1 MKIYIYK
8 CKDNR
13 VRAVIKNDD
22 GSMTSKSYPRILM
35 EKSLGRPLE
44 PYEDVHHI
52 DGNKNNNSID
62 NLRIVIHGE
71 HQRYHNPVKYHDKIV
86 KCDVCKKEFTFTA
99 KQQSCYQ
106 RDINRGKHRGITCSR
121 KCAASLGRQ
130 EQVRSDS
137 NAEC

>member
-1 MKIYIYK
+1 
-8 CKDNR
+8 
-13 VRAVIKNDD
+13 
-22 GSMTSKSYPRILM
+22 M

-106 RDINRGKHRGITCSR
+106 RDINRGKHEELLVLEGVQLYLVGRSR
-121 KCAASLGRQ
+121 LEVILMLNVS
-130 EQVRSDS
+130 
-137 NAEC
+137 